1 MHGVV
6 TNLAARNSWTIFK
19 IENQFAMELEQP
31 ESTRLAT
38 ITSSLLVAFC
48 IFTIFFAFYKVNS
61 ARGTD
66 QFWYLSDTYTLVE
79 TGQNHSNLTMPGVV
93 IRENN
98 GTPATPF
105 YHNGPLLYFNAF
117 IARVTGLDSFSAWKI
132 SNFLFSLM
140 AAFLTAQ
147 IVREFLG
154 IRAALFAFSIY
165 LLSPLNI
172 WLVVNSL
179 QETFYAFL
187 LALLVVITVRYRHV
201 AWLFPILL
209 VAVVTGAYSHPLF
222 KLIAVAV
229 SVAFLVDRRYLQ
241 FALIIAAI
249 GVVVATQRQLFPTSF
264 PPDLSSLIAYSV
276 PGKSNSLWHQ
286 SDYTLFVT
294 PDLLL
299 QKLLRAISIQFTDL
313 KVPPLSVITY
323 LSIPA
328 FFVLLLQRRNANGVL
343 LWLSA
348 IAFALY
354 GGIVVLMQFQVRY
367 QQIIAPVT
375 VAIFVLALFSVL
387 RRYAGAAVLV
397 LALGFVAIDYKLIT
411 TASADGPRFSSSS
424 EKFSTF
430 IQRYPEDYRIAFIND
445 KDLGSYLHLVKA
457 ANPRQ
462 VMVVGSQWLSPDG
475 YEKALEL
482 FQPDLL
488 IFSESES
495 EKVPNS
501 GNLIEIADFH
511 KVGKLYYAAE

>member
-1 MHGVV
+1 M
-6 TNLAARNSWTIFK
+6 
-19 IENQFAMELEQP
+19 
-31 ESTRLAT
+31 
-38 ITSSLLVAFC
+38 
-48 IFTIFFAFYKVNS
+48 
-61 ARGTD
+61 
-66 QFWYLSDTYTLVE
+66 
-79 TGQNHSNLTMPGVV
+79 
-93 IRENN
+93 
-98 GTPATPF
+98 
-105 YHNGPLLYFNAF
+105 
-117 IARVTGLDSFSAWKI
+117 
-132 SNFLFSLM
+132 
-140 AAFLTAQ
+140 
-147 IVREFLG
+147 
-154 IRAALFAFSIY
+154 
-165 LLSPLNI
+165 
-172 WLVVNSL
+172 
-179 QETFYAFL
+179 
-187 LALLVVITVRYRHV
+187 
-201 AWLFPILL
+201 
-209 VAVVTGAYSHPLF
+209 
-222 KLIAVAV
+222 
-229 SVAFLVDRRYLQ
+229 
-241 FALIIAAI
+241 
-249 GVVVATQRQLFPTSF
+249 
-264 PPDLSSLIAYSV
+264 
-276 PGKSNSLWHQ
+276 
-286 SDYTLFVT
+286 
-294 PDLLL
+294 
-299 QKLLRAISIQFTDL
+299 
-313 KVPPLSVITY
+313 
-323 LSIPA
+323 
-328 FFVLLLQRRNANGVL
+328 L